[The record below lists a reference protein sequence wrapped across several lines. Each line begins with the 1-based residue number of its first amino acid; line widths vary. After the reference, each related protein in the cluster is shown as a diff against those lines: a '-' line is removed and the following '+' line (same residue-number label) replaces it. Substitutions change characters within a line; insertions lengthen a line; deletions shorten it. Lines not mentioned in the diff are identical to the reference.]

1 MGFANYQ
8 NVCVFVISDRVCYG
22 QWLVD
27 TVGSAA
33 AGWRG
38 LAVSADC
45 LLWMQF
51 GPFSCE
57 NKFVMPPPF
66 FFTTQR
72 LLCARYNGTD
82 VSVH

>member
-1 MGFANYQ
+1 MRFTNYQ

-38 LAVSADC
+38 LVLSTGYM
-45 LLWMQF
+45 LWMQF
-51 GPFSCE
+51 WAVF
-57 NKFVMPPPF
+57 
-66 FFTTQR
+66 
-72 LLCARYNGTD
+72 L
-82 VSVH
+82 